1 MVKSSNITKNQ
12 LRMLSHSK
20 GFHFYTAIG
29 DYCGVSAH
37 SLEDFADALQ
47 YVCSASIVFHFER
60 GDFQNWIKE
69 VIGDVELAQS
79 IDAIRTCERHRSAE
93 FCRKEITERVQVRL
107 FQLEANKLMSE
118 TQNTVNKVW
127 SSRVAKPA

>member
-1 MVKSSNITKNQ
+1 MTKNQ
-12 LRMLSHSK
+12 LRMVSHAK
-20 GFHFYTAIG
+20 GFHFYTGFG

-37 SLEDFADALQ
+37 SLEEFADALQ

-93 FCRKEITERVQVRL
+93 FCRKEIQKECKFAFFSWKRTG
-107 FQLEANKLMSE
+107 
-118 TQNTVNKVW
+118 
-127 SSRVAKPA
+127 